1 MKDFMTEYIQ
11 REQQIRSMDFEHMT
25 EADFLALEQYGKD
38 KNFITD
44 IQHSVT
50 FLEETTGYVIGKSI
64 IDDPEFKGVLPE
76 DKLLESYKVLSCGGN
91 NRFLNEFVR
100 ENSFQISEELQDGSL
115 VYNTAEKNYI
125 EENNL
130 NSRDT
135 LCKYVRDD
143 NAVISA
149 ESDNCILF
157 ENKQYSK
164 EDLEREIIKVKELA
178 KEYGVDIDKDYGKAA
193 LFNEALKKGELITYD
208 LSEENKEK
216 NNAVVEE
223 TTIDPAVVSDKV
235 KLETVSDVGTKERK
249 QIDAG
254 HGVDADIDKIAD
266 QAPSYEPQTDRAA
279 IRKSSYDMERD

>member
-1 MKDFMTEYIQ
+1 MKDFITEYIQ

-44 IQHSVT
+44 IERSVT
-50 FLEETTGYVIGKSI
+50 FLEMTAGYVIGKSI
-64 IDDPEFKGVLPE
+64 MDEPEFKGVLPQ
-76 DKLLESYKVLSCGGN
+76 DKLLESYKVLSCGGSY
-91 NRFLNEFVR
+91 RFLDEFVR

-115 VYNTAEKNYI
+115 VYNTAEKIYI
-125 EENNL
+125 EENNVNARL
-130 NSRDT
+130 T
-135 LCKYVRDD
+135 LCEYVRDD
-143 NAVISA
+143 NVILSA
-149 ESDNCILF
+149 ESSNCILF

-208 LSEENKEK
+208 LSEENKGK
-216 NNAVVEE
+216 SNAVVEE
-223 TTIDPAVVSDKV
+223 TTIDPAIVSDKV
-235 KLETVSDVGTKERK
+235 KLEVVSDVGTKERK
-249 QIDAG
+249 QVDAG

-279 IRKSSYDMERD
+279 IKKSSYDMERD

>member
-44 IQHSVT
+44 IQRSVV
-50 FLEETTGYVIGKSI
+50 FLEMTAGYVIGKTI
-64 IDDPEFKGVLPE
+64 MDEPEFKGVLPE
-76 DKLLESYKVLSCGGN
+76 DKLLESYKVLSCGGSY
-91 NRFLNEFVR
+91 RFLDEFVR

-115 VYNTAEKNYI
+115 VYNSGRKIYI
-125 EENNL
+125 EENNVNARL
-130 NSRDT
+130 T
-135 LCKYVRDD
+135 LCEYVRDD
-143 NAVISA
+143 NVILSA
-149 ESDNCILF
+149 ESANCILF

-208 LSEENKEK
+208 LSEENKGK
-216 NNAVVEE
+216 SNAVVEE
-223 TTIDPAVVSDKV
+223 TTIDPAIVSDKV
-235 KLETVSDVGTKERK
+235 KLEVVSDVGTKERK
-249 QIDAG
+249 QVDAG

-279 IRKSSYDMERD
+279 IRKSSFDMERD